1 MNIRTYQAVDMK
13 MALSKVK
20 TDLGPNAVILS
31 TKTIKK
37 GNGSF
42 GMFARP
48 IIEVTAALDEGID
61 GKKREQA
68 AAAYGAGHERKNG
81 NGKRP
86 YTLKRKTAERERER
100 MEKIEPLLDV
110 IDPIRAEI
118 AELKELIAANID
130 AGAIGRT
137 ELKRAMALSDDI
149 GNMKSMFGI
158 MVDDS
163 ELQKGLNLETNYLL
177 CYRTLIDRGMD
188 AQYALRLV
196 QKVKDSVPGG
206 RDLDLA
212 TIKIEVMNEVEESV
226 FIGDPITSVAAGP
239 RVAALVGPTGVG
251 KTTTIAKIAAD
262 LTLEGKRVGLITVD
276 TFRIAAVEQ
285 LKIYAGILNIPLE
298 VVLTPDELTTAIS
311 NFAAKDVI
319 LIDTAGRSQRD
330 TEKLDELSMFLTCN
344 DLIENYLVL
353 SASADSAG
361 LDETVRN
368 FGTVP
373 LTGLIF
379 TKMDETLKPGIVVSQ
394 NFKTGLPVAYLTN
407 GQKVPEDIEKATPGR
422 LANTIFCR
430 EV

>member
-20 TDLGPNAVILS
+20 TDLGQNAVILS

-48 IIEVTAALDEGID
+48 LIEVTAALDEGIS
-61 GKKREQA
+61 GKQEQH
-68 AAAYGAGHERKNG
+68 AGYERKNG
-81 NGKRP
+81 NGNGRRSAN
-86 YTLKRKTAERERER
+86 LKRKYEEN
-100 MEKIEPLLDV
+100 EKYRIDNAGSIMDA
-110 IDPIRAEI
+110 IDPILAEI
-118 AELKELIAANID
+118 AELKELIGANVD

-137 ELKRAMALSDDI
+137 ELKRAMTLSDDI

-158 MVDDS
+158 MVEDS
-163 ELQKGLNLETNYLL
+163 ELQKGMNLETNYLL

-196 QKVKDSVPGG
+196 QKVKESVPGG
-206 RDLDLA
+206 REIDLA
-212 TIKIEVMNEVEESV
+212 TIKIEIMKEVEESV
-226 FIGDPITSVAAGP
+226 FVGDPITPVAAGP

-298 VVLTPDELTTAIS
+298 VALTPDELATAIS
-311 NFAAKDVI
+311 NFAAKDII

-330 TEKLDELSMFLTCN
+330 MEKLDELSMFLTSN

-379 TKMDETLKPGIVVSQ
+379 TKMDETLKPGVIVSQ
-394 NFKTGLPVAYLTN
+394 NFKTGLPVVYLTN

-422 LANTIFCR
+422 LANALFCR